1 MASALSE
8 DQFKCCICLDFFN
21 QPVSIPCGHN
31 FCLLCIQ
38 QFWNTATRINCPLC
52 KESFPTRPKLSINRA
67 LAEITEGFKTS
78 LNISPDQPNSKSRSQ
93 SVKGEDERISSHEEP
108 RRNLCGKH
116 RKPLEFYCK
125 TEKIKVCSKCV
136 ETQHQGHQ
144 TVHVELESIRMRAD
158 LNEVASKLQQM
169 IQDREKKG
177 FEIKRSAELHYRS
190 LNKETEQSIEIFNSL
205 KCSFQSE
212 LAELAEKQRE
222 VTRNADS
229 LSEELQKE
237 IDEIKMKKCT
247 VEQLA
252 SIDDDL
258 QLLQNFH
265 SVASLP
271 RTKNWSQ
278 TRLITSMS
286 TGTLRRTIEAL
297 KEVLRNQEKIL
308 CDAELHEIQQYEV
321 DITFDPQTAAPWLV
335 LSSNLKQASLSVGG
349 FQPAVTPSSP
359 SPLRFDSCVCVLGQP
374 GVSSGRHYWVVQV
387 RDKTDWELGVA
398 RESINRKGA
407 ISVRPD
413 QGFWAV
419 ASRKG
424 GHLVACAGPAVTLFS
439 PVERLQ
445 RVGVFVDYEGGTV
458 SFYDVESRSHIYS
471 YTRCSFTERLYPYF
485 NPCLHDDGKNTA
497 PLIICPVGG
506 GEVATSDL
514 NQEARRPPPLIR
526 RQSSQGFLLQTTKQ

>member
-78 LNISPDQPNSKSRSQ
+78 LNISPDQ
-93 SVKGEDERISSHEEP
+93 
-108 RRNLCGKH
+108 RNLCGKH

-125 TEKIKVCSKCV
+125 SEKIKVCSKCV

-144 TVHVELESIRMRAD
+144 TVHVELESIRMRVRASYTRHLGDAD
-158 LNEVASKLQQM
+158 
-169 IQDREKKG
+169 
-177 FEIKRSAELHYRS
+177 
-190 LNKETEQSIEIFNSL
+190 
-205 KCSFQSE
+205 E
-212 LAELAEKQRE
+212 LAELTEKQRE

-258 QLLQNFH
+258 QLLQVTVIPGLGHLVLIRSRH
-265 SVASLP
+265 SCRVYFRKKCIFMFLCLVSGVQYVPLP
-271 RTKNWSQ
+271 PVPLPT
-278 TRLITSMS
+278 
-286 TGTLRRTIEAL
+286 
-297 KEVLRNQEKIL
+297 
-308 CDAELHEIQQYEV
+308 V

-387 RDKTDWELGVA
+387 KDKTDWELGVA

-413 QGFWAV
+413 QGFWVV
-419 ASRKG
+419 ARRKG

-497 PLIICPVGG
+497 PLIIL
-506 GEVATSDL
+506 EILTH
-514 NQEARRPPPLIR
+514 LI
-526 RQSSQGFLLQTTKQ
+526 LQPRLEY

>member
-125 TEKIKVCSKCV
+125 SEKIKVCSKCV

-144 TVHVELESIRMRAD
+144 TVHVELESIRMRAE
-158 LNEVASKLQQM
+158 LNEVASKL
-169 IQDREKKG
+169 
-177 FEIKRSAELHYRS
+177 
-190 LNKETEQSIEIFNSL
+190 IEIFNSL

-212 LAELAEKQRE
+212 LAELTEKQRE

-258 QLLQNFH
+258 QLLQVTCIFMFLCLV
-265 SVASLP
+265 SGVQYVPLP
-271 RTKNWSQ
+271 PVPLPT
-278 TRLITSMS
+278 
-286 TGTLRRTIEAL
+286 
-297 KEVLRNQEKIL
+297 
-308 CDAELHEIQQYEV
+308 V

-387 RDKTDWELGVA
+387 KDKTDWELGVA

-413 QGFWAV
+413 QGFWVV
-419 ASRKG
+419 ARRKG
-424 GHLVACAGPAVTLFS
+424 
-439 PVERLQ
+439 ERLQ

-526 RQSSQGFLLQTTKQ
+526 GQSSQGFLLQTTKQ

>member
-52 KESFPTRPKLSINRA
+52 KESFPTRPN
-67 LAEITEGFKTS
+67 
-78 LNISPDQPNSKSRSQ
+78 PDQPNSKSRSQ

-125 TEKIKVCSKCV
+125 SEKIKVCSKCV

-144 TVHVELESIRMRAD
+144 TVHVELESIRMR
-158 LNEVASKLQQM
+158 VRASYTRHLG
-169 IQDREKKG
+169 D
-177 FEIKRSAELHYRS
+177 RS

-212 LAELAEKQRE
+212 LAELTEKQRE

-258 QLLQNFH
+258 QLLQCIFMFLCLV
-265 SVASLP
+265 SGVQYVPLP
-271 RTKNWSQ
+271 PVPLPT
-278 TRLITSMS
+278 
-286 TGTLRRTIEAL
+286 
-297 KEVLRNQEKIL
+297 
-308 CDAELHEIQQYEV
+308 V

-387 RDKTDWELGVA
+387 KDKTDWELGVA

-413 QGFWAV
+413 QGFWVV
-419 ASRKG
+419 ARRKG

-485 NPCLHDDGKNTA
+485 NPCLHDDGKNTFCCKYA
-497 PLIICPVGG
+497 IQAL
-506 GEVATSDL
+506 T
-514 NQEARRPPPLIR
+514 
-526 RQSSQGFLLQTTKQ
+526 